1 MYCKYYGL
9 KHKPFELAPV
19 GGRVYLSEGH
29 REALA
34 TLRYGVISNKGFL
47 LLTGGVGTGKTT
59 VLNTLLGMVKD
70 KVRVVV
76 LNNPTL
82 SKHEFFTYLSGKLG
96 VPYKNNKGTFILQL
110 GDFLNNYG
118 KEGGKVLLIIDEA
131 QAFPIDLLEEIRLLS
146 NHAGQGNALSIF
158 LIGQPELQ
166 DKLADPA
173 LLPLRQRIGLRHH
186 LEPLSE
192 SDTGQYIAYRLN
204 QADAANSAIFDN
216 SAVSVIHKESGGNPR
231 LINIICDHALITGFS
246 QDLRT
251 ISKNVIDD
259 CIKEIKLRNE
269 KKLQGSDDQ
278 KKPKITFN
286 FFGKQLLFS
295 RRTLITFLSA
305 FLVIISII
313 ILYNFAPKSW
323 WQQLVSLS
331 TPITEVIK

>member
-1 MYCKYYGL
+1 MYRKYYGL

-19 GGRVYLSEGH
+19 GGLVYLSEGH

-96 VPYKNNKGTFILQL
+96 VPYDNNKGTFILQL
-110 GDFLNNYG
+110 ANFLEEYAE
-118 KEGGKVLLIIDEA
+118 EGGKVLLIIDEA
-131 QAFPIDLLEEIRLLS
+131 HAFPIDLLEEVRLLS
-146 NHAGQGNALSIF
+146 NHAGQKNALTIF

-166 DKLADPA
+166 DKLADPI

-259 CIKEIKLRNE
+259 CLKEIKLQNE
-269 KKLQGSDDQ
+269 KRLQSSDNR
-278 KKPKITFN
+278 KKTKIAFK

-295 RRTLITFLSA
+295 ITLIA
-305 FLVIISII
+305 FLATFIVISSTI
-313 ILYNFAPKSW
+313 ILYNFAPESW
-323 WQQLVSLS
+323 WQHLVSLS
-331 TPITEVIK
+331 TPIIEIIK

>member
-1 MYCKYYGL
+1 MYRKYYGL

-19 GGRVYLSEGH
+19 GGLVYLSEGH

-34 TLRYGVISNKGFL
+34 TLRYGVISNTGFL

-96 VPYKNNKGTFILQL
+96 VPYNNNKGSFILQL
-110 GDFLNNYG
+110 VNFLKKYAE
-118 KEGGKVLLIIDEA
+118 EGGKVLLIIDEA
-131 QAFPIDLLEEIRLLS
+131 QSFPINLLEEIRLLS
-146 NHAGQGNALSIF
+146 NHAGQRNALSIF

-166 DKLADPA
+166 DKLADPL

-204 QADAANSAIFDN
+204 KAGALNSALFDN
-216 SAVSVIHKESGGNPR
+216 SAVSAIHKESGGNPR
-231 LINIICDHALITGFS
+231 LINVICDHALITGYNR
-246 QDLRT
+246 DLRT
-251 ISKNVIDD
+251 ISKNVIDE
-259 CIKEIKLRNE
+259 CIKEIKLQNE
-269 KKLQGSDDQ
+269 KKLLGSDNQ
-278 KKPKITFN
+278 KKSKIVFK
-286 FFGKQLLFS
+286 FFGKQFS
-295 RRTLITFLSA
+295 FSKRTFIACLAAVI
-305 FLVIISII
+305 VIISAIL
-313 ILYNFAPKSW
+313 LYNFAPESW
-323 WQQLVSLS
+323 WQYLVSLS
-331 TPITEVIK
+331 TSIIELIQ